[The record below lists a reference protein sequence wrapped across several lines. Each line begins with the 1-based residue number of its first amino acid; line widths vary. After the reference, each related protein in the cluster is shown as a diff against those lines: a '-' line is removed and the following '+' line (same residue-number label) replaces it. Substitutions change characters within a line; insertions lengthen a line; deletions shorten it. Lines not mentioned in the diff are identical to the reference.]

1 MSETSVT
8 SAQILVSEL
17 RLRARVGVN
26 PNEQGADQ
34 PIVVDLWVGLQDVG
48 RSLKSE
54 RLKDTVDYVG
64 VTETTRRVVAERHYP
79 LVENLAAAIAKAVL
93 ERPRAT
99 WVRVRLRKLDCLPSA
114 TAAGVELELR
124 RAVEQPVPLE
134 PDEVEGEQEVVV
146 VGGGAAGLAA
156 ALWCQRLG
164 HPALVV
170 DPGDF
175 LGGQLQMVHGQM
187 VDLPAMEPMNGLELA
202 RRLWRQFVE
211 HRGRWLRARL
221 VRIGSSAAPS
231 RSVPEGREDPSSGA
245 CKLVLALEPD
255 GAPRELRAQ
264 TVVLATGVR
273 RRRLE
278 VPGER
283 ELYGR
288 GILATGAKGTGH
300 LAGQQV
306 VVVGGGDSGCE
317 NALLLVRSGARVT
330 LVHRGD
336 ELTAR
341 QQFHKMVAA
350 EPQINLRLST
360 EVLRFVGAQQLEGVE
375 LEGPKGRETLA
386 AQAALVR
393 VGWVPN
399 SEGLPARW
407 LDERGFVRT
416 DDPGQVIGEPRVF
429 VAGDLLGGIAP
440 SVATSFGSG
449 AIAARAAAQL
459 LDMDADAPQRSSET
473 GSRR

>member
-1 MSETSVT
+1 MNEADVT

-34 PIVVDLWVGLQDVG
+34 PIVVDLWVGLEDVA

-54 RLKDTVDYVG
+54 RLKHTVDYVG

-79 LVENLAAAIAKAVL
+79 LVENLAAAIANAVL

-99 WVRVRLRKLDCLPSA
+99 WVRVRVRKLDCLPSA
-114 TAAGVELELR
+114 AAAGVELEMR
-124 RAVEQPVPLE
+124 RPVAEPVPLE
-134 PDEVEGEQEVVV
+134 PEEIDGEEEVVI

-156 ALWCQRLG
+156 ALWCRRLG

-170 DPGDF
+170 DSGHA
-175 LGGQLQMVHGQM
+175 LGGQLHMVHGQM
-187 VDLPAMEPMNGLELA
+187 IDLPAMEPMNGLELA

-221 VRIGSSAAPS
+221 VHIESSRQGPC
-231 RSVPEGREDPSSGA
+231 VLE
-245 CKLVLALEPD
+245 LALEPD
-255 GAPRELRAQ
+255 GTRELRAQ

-273 RRRLE
+273 RRQLE

-288 GILATGAKGTGH
+288 GILATGAKGTGY
-300 LAGQQV
+300 LAGQPV
-306 VVVGGGDSGCE
+306 VVVGGGDSACE

-336 ELTAR
+336 ALTAR
-341 QQFHKMVAA
+341 QQFRRLVAA
-350 EPQINLRLST
+350 EPRVAVRLST

-375 LEGPKGRETLA
+375 LDGPAGRETLA
-386 AQAALVR
+386 ARAALVR
-393 VGWVPN
+393 VGWIPN
-399 SEGLPARW
+399 SEGLPAGW

-416 DDPGQVIGEPRVF
+416 DGAGQVTGETRVF
-429 VAGDLLGGIAP
+429 VAGDLQGGRAP

-449 AIAARAAAQL
+449 AAAARAAAQL
-459 LDMDADAPQRSSET
+459 LDTDTDTPPRSSET
-473 GSRR
+473 GSQR